1 MTLKL
6 SKMISRK
13 DLNNVASD
21 FDDHL
26 IIKKIKG
33 FLPGINVNNFNFELF
48 TIDNVKK
55 EVLILDLHRNPP
67 LVAQ

>member
-13 DLNNVASD
+13 DLNNIASD

-26 IIKKIKG
+26 IIKKIK
-33 FLPGINVNNFNFELF
+33 
-48 TIDNVKK
+48 
-55 EVLILDLHRNPP
+55 
-67 LVAQ
+67 